1 MTPLVSKMYPYGR
14 FSQVAMTAK
23 ASPDL
28 AERAVRSSDAT
39 EMLRPSASP
48 ASLQQVSSKS
58 RKANA

>member
-1 MTPLVSKMYPYGR
+1 MYPYGR